1 MRIVFATLGSL
12 GDLHPML
19 ALAKASRE
27 RGHHPV
33 IAAPET
39 HGDYV
44 ISHGFEF
51 HPIRPDFSADT
62 LIFLFTDPRHG
73 GERLMREVIFANARE
88 TYTDLLEATR
98 GADFLVVGELVYVG
112 QLVARTLGIP
122 WANAMLSPETMFSAY
137 DPSIMPARPE
147 VFPLRRLGAWT
158 HKAIYALAR
167 RRTQR
172 WETPVEELQRE
183 LGDPNPKELV
193 FGAKFSP
200 HLVLVLFPAFIAAP
214 QPDWP
219 KAAVQTGFPFFHQ
232 PHESDTAERIAA
244 FVAAGDPPIVFT
256 LGSTAVYLAN
266 DFYDLAA
273 TAARKLGRRAILL
286 KGKNKLTVPP
296 GEDILSLDYA
306 PHELVFP
313 HACVIAHHGGIGGC
327 AEVLRSGVPGLVVP
341 FGADQPDNAL
351 RLTERGVALT
361 LARGRISEAGLVEKL
376 GAILDDPQMAAR
388 ARAVAKGIRPEED
401 MRHSIEAIERVTS
414 ASAAEGP
421 RRT

>member
-19 ALAKASRE
+19 ALAKASQE

-44 ISHGFEF
+44 QAHGFEF

-73 GERLMREVIFANARE
+73 GERLMREVIFAHAKE
-88 TYTDLLEATR
+88 TYADLLEATR
-98 GADFLVVGELVYVG
+98 GADFLVLGELVYVG

-137 DPSIMPARPE
+137 DPSIMPAKPE
-147 VFPLRRLGAWT
+147 IFPLRKLGPWT

-167 RRTQR
+167 RRTRR

-200 HLVLVLFPAFIAAP
+200 YLVLVMFPAFIAAP

-219 KAAVQTGFPFFHQ
+219 KAAVQTGFPYFRQ
-232 PHESDTAERIAA
+232 PDKSGATERIAA
-244 FVAAGDPPIVFT
+244 FVAAGDAPIVFT

-266 DFYDLAA
+266 DFYDLAIK
-273 TAARKLGRRAILL
+273 AARKLGRRAILL
-286 KGKNKLTVPP
+286 KGKNKLTVPL
-296 GEDILSLDYA
+296 GDDVLALDYA
-306 PHELVFP
+306 PHEAAFP
-313 HACVIAHHGGIGGC
+313 HACAIAHHGGIGGC

-341 FGADQPDNAL
+341 FGADQPDNAR

-361 LARGRISEAGLVEKL
+361 LPRDRISEDGLVEKL
-376 GAILDDPQMAAR
+376 GALLADPQIAAR
-388 ARAVAKGIRPEED
+388 AREVANGIRPDED
-401 MRHSIEAIERVTS
+401 MQRSIEAIERV
-414 ASAAEGP
+414 ASAHAAGD
-421 RRT
+421 RRRA